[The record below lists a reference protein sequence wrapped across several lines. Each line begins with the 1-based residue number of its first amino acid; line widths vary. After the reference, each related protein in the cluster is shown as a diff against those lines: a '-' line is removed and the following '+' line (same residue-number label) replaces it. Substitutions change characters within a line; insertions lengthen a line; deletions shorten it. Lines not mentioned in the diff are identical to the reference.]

1 MLTWT
6 PDVCLYHFP
15 CDDGFAA
22 AWVVRK
28 RWPDVA
34 LFPVNYGL
42 PLPDFDFANKNVL
55 IVDFSL
61 KAPALHEL
69 AGKARTVV
77 ILDHH
82 KTAEADLQGFRKVR
96 GHDHRTIARLFIGMG
111 PESAPGNV
119 ATIFDME
126 RSGAALTWR
135 FCFDGRTPAL
145 ISYVEDRDLWR
156 FKMPDSRAV
165 SLYLRSW
172 PYDFDRWSII
182 AGTLDMATPTRPILG
197 QDRQG
202 LMDEARA
209 IERFYDAK
217 IAEIVPTATLRSIGP
232 FDGVPV
238 AHAPYAF
245 VSDVGHALLKA
256 HPEAPFAAV
265 IVDAHGARTFSLRSE
280 PSRQDVSEVARLFGG
295 GGHRDAAGFRVPVV

>member
-1 MLTWT
+1 MLEWI

-22 AWVVRK
+22 AWVARK
-28 RWPDVA
+28 RWPGIA

-42 PLPDFDFANKNVL
+42 PLPDFDFADKNVL

-61 KAPALHEL
+61 KPAPLTDL

-82 KTAEADLQGFRKVR
+82 KTAEADLAGFRKVR
-96 GHDHRTIARLFIGMG
+96 GHDHTTIARLFLGMG
-111 PESAPGNV
+111 PANAPGNV
-119 ATIFDME
+119 AVIFDME

-135 FCFDGRTPAL
+135 FCFDGRMPAL
-145 ISYVEDRDLWR
+145 INYVEDRDLWR
-156 FKMPDSRAV
+156 FKMPDSRAI

-172 PYDFDRWSII
+172 PYDFDRWSHI
-182 AGTLDMATPTRPILG
+182 AATLDRDPAARWIG
-197 QDRQG
+197 QDRSG
-202 LMDEARA
+202 LLDEARA

-245 VSDVGHALLKA
+245 VSDLGHALLKA

-265 IVDAHGARTFSLRSE
+265 IVDAHGGRTFSLRSE